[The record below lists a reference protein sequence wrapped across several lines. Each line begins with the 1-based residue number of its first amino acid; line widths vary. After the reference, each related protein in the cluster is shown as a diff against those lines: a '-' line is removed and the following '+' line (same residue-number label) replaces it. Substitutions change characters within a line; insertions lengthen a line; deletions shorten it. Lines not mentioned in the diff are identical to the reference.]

1 MDISPI
7 KHAKT
12 DTSKTYFDLSFQTD
26 NKNVRAVCFSPEKWQ
41 RLKKYQEDSTGCVI
55 SSVVQDSYKTNE
67 FKLTN
72 FSTIKPKAL
81 VFSKE
86 ANYQFNSLDEIIN
99 EFQLMELVNVMV
111 RIVHAGDIKTT
122 NNNLTLKEYV
132 ATDDGKFQMKIAMFE
147 QFADQMELNNTYK
160 ILNLQLVTYLNET
173 TLTKVD
179 KIDKDIPDLKM
190 KECPKV
196 DQREIV
202 IFDNIDNISLLEHI
216 SCFKCSASFVKTDK
230 KLVTCTNCGGVQ
242 LSKTCVSKNV
252 LKLSKSSNTYICNW
266 NILSEIL
273 PSDITIGQNEDF
285 ILYMLSNKFVIN
297 HVNNEIHSIELEKYF
312 FVIQ

>member
-12 DTSKTYFDLSFQTD
+12 DSSKTYFDLSFQTD

-41 RLKKYQEDSTGCVI
+41 RLKKYQENSTGCVI

-72 FSTIKPKAL
+72 FSTIKPKTL

-99 EFQLMELVNVMV
+99 EFQLLV
-111 RIVHAGDIKTT
+111 RIVYAGDIKTT
-122 NNNLTLKEYV
+122 NNNLTLKEYI

-147 QFADQMELNNTYK
+147 QFADQMELNNTCK
-160 ILNLQLVTYLNET
+160 ILNLQLVTYLKERKLKST
-173 TLTKVD
+173 TLTKVG

-202 IFDNIDNISLLEHI
+202 IVDNIDNNSLLEHI

-266 NILSEIL
+266 DIL
-273 PSDITIGQNEDF
+273 
-285 ILYMLSNKFVIN
+285 
-297 HVNNEIHSIELEKYF
+297 
-312 FVIQ
+312 